1 LFFGHD
7 LPAAVANLASMLPS
21 VPNSFGRLSEAYLS
35 AFLALDGK
43 PNPLSIPPRQSY
55 AVVLVDGLGVA
66 NIKSAAGHAGF
77 LNQKLNNSKSLF
89 SGFPTTTATSLASF
103 ATGKESGE
111 HAFIGY
117 RIFDRKASKAIN
129 LLNDLGNENLPAK
142 YQDLETISQQAVTSG
157 KRVVTVGPGEY
168 SASGFTQA
176 TMPAA
181 KYLTAKTIEERFEIT
196 RSELAKPGALV
207 YLYIPELD
215 QLAHRFGSQS
225 QRWLNVIESLD
236 SAMSQFTK
244 SLPKG
249 SGAILTADHGVIDVP
264 QTSHVYLDDY
274 ESVNGLSMIGGDP
287 RVAFLYFDQGT
298 DLQSKRQSIES
309 ELGAHVDVTT
319 VQELVEAGWYQPLS
333 AAATRVAPDLV
344 LLPKGNRVV
353 YHRGFAKVKS
363 MAMIGQHGGMSKAEW
378 EIPLLVF

>member
-1 LFFGHD
+1 M
-7 LPAAVANLASMLPS
+7 ANLASMLPS